1 MNAPLSTGTGTG
13 TGTDVIVIGGGPA
26 GLAAAVTLARSLRSV
41 VVVDAGEPRN
51 APAAGAHNLLGRE
64 GVPPLELLA
73 AGRAEAEG
81 YGATVLPG
89 RAVAARAVQG
99 GIEVHLADG
108 TTLRARRLLLAS
120 GLVDELPDLPGI
132 RPLWGRSVL
141 HCPFCHGWEV
151 RGRRIGVLGSI
162 PQSIHQ
168 VLLFRRLSDD
178 VTLFLHTM
186 PEPDDE
192 AWEQLAALG
201 VRVVRGTVREL
212 RAEGDALRSVVLE
225 DGHEFEQDALVVAP
239 RFVARGELYEQ
250 LGGTLTRQPTGVF
263 LPAAPGGR
271 TDVPGVWVAGNSA
284 DLTAT
289 VAVSAAA
296 GATAGAGIH
305 GELMMED
312 VAAAVQARRAP
323 FSAAAE
329 ALQARRVQGDRRHGI
344 DPAVLSR

>member
-1 MNAPLSTGTGTG
+1 MNAPDHS
-13 TGTDVIVIGGGPA
+13 TDVVVIGGGPA
-26 GLAAAVTLARSLRSV
+26 GLAAAVMLARSLRSV
-41 VVVDAGEPRN
+41 LVVDAGEPRN
-51 APAAGAHNLLGRE
+51 ATAAGAHNLLGRE

-81 YGATVLPG
+81 YGARILPG
-89 RAVAARAVQG
+89 RAVSARHVDG
-99 GIEVHLADG
+99 GIEVGLADG
-108 TTLRARRLLLAS
+108 VTVRARRLLLAT

-151 RGRRIGVLGSI
+151 RGRRIGVLGTI
-162 PQSIHQ
+162 PQNLHQ
-168 VLLFRRLSDD
+168 VLLFRRLSEN

-225 DGHEFEQDALVVAP
+225 DGHVFDQDALVVAP
-239 RFVARGELYEQ
+239 RFAARGELYEQ
-250 LGGTLTRQPTGVF
+250 LGGTLTRQPTGVVV
-263 LPAAPGGR
+263 PAGPGGR

-296 GATAGAGIH
+296 GASTGAAIH
-305 GELMMED
+305 GDLMMED
-312 VAAAVQARRAP
+312 VAAAVQARRAT

-329 ALQARRVQGDRRHGI
+329 ARQTERLLGDRRHGL
-344 DPAVLSR
+344 DPAVPSR